1 MRIRPP
7 GSVNM
12 EVRKM
17 ANAAL
22 SSSQGLNT
30 QPESVQG
37 PNAFPV
43 FIRELRTFLD
53 GPLQKLNDGI
63 EAGKATIGDFLAT
76 WAPAGK
82 QMLKVIA
89 LIPHMGEPQGRELLR
104 RLAFVASSI
113 EYHVQREGDTPGT
126 GLGKLSGMEDA
137 LIGLGRAGHH
147 APRDS
152 HDTLWRWNTGPDR
165 IRFTGDVQEN
175 VFAHGVIET
184 DRLHTDSCA
193 AIRPVCWGT
202 DKLATAQTV
211 ESLRR
216 AEGNTRRLCDA
227 YVAFRSPRED
237 WSLKPAFFM
246 KRLRTYLLPYP
257 VGGKTLTGPNAANI
271 ASQLSLD
278 FLTGFG
284 DRAYYDRWAAE
295 RMKHMTI
302 EDAFQVEMDALQ
314 AEPLAAVVLREL
326 DLADELFAILD
337 DYQVAAHIVGQSHDV
352 RSAVTAFARFA
363 REQIR
368 LSGIHWSLIKS
379 HLIKPGQELSAEEA
393 ARMPV
398 KHNAGTGQTGHEDTY
413 GIFKMRHDHP
423 VISKL
428 VRAVALLP
436 EGESN
441 ENGL

>member
-1 MRIRPP
+1 
-7 GSVNM
+7 
-12 EVRKM
+12 M
-17 ANAAL
+17 ANSAL
-22 SSSQGLNT
+22 VSSQGLNT
-30 QPESVQG
+30 QPECVQG
-37 PNAFPV
+37 PNVFPV
-43 FIRELRTFLD
+43 FVRELRTFLD
-53 GPLQKLNDGI
+53 GPLQQLNDGI
-63 EAGKATIGDFLAT
+63 EAGKTTIGDFLAT
-76 WAPAGK
+76 WAAAGK
-82 QMLKVIA
+82 QMLKVIP
-89 LIPHMGEPQGRELLR
+89 LIPHMGERQGRELLR

-113 EYHVQREGDTPGT
+113 EFHVQRAGDAPGT
-126 GLGKLSGMEDA
+126 GLAKLAGMEDA

-165 IRFTGDVQEN
+165 IRFTGDAQEN

-193 AIRPVCWGT
+193 AISPVCWGT
-202 DKLATAQTV
+202 EKLASAQTV
-211 ESLRR
+211 ECLRR
-216 AEGNTRRLCDA
+216 AEANTRRLCDA

-257 VGGKTLTGPNAANI
+257 VGGTTYTGPNAANI

-284 DRAYYDRWAAE
+284 DRAYYERWATE

-326 DLADELFAILD
+326 GLADELFAMLD
-337 DYQVAAHIVGQSHDV
+337 DYQIAAHIVGQSHDV
-352 RSAVTAFARFA
+352 RSAVTAFACFA

-393 ARMPV
+393 ARMTV

-428 VRAVALLP
+428 VRAVALLG
-436 EGESN
+436 EGEAN